1 MHNSG
6 IETEASENDATLK
19 DLVNKI
25 AKEYCEKLIED
36 IRKEGINDKVN
47 EGIRMIHH
55 LVQIDG
61 KIG

>member
-1 MHNSG
+1 MQSDEELMLDH
-6 IETEASENDATLK
+6 TLK

-25 AKEYCEKLIED
+25 AKEYREKLIED
-36 IRKEGINDKVN
+36 IRNEGINDKVN